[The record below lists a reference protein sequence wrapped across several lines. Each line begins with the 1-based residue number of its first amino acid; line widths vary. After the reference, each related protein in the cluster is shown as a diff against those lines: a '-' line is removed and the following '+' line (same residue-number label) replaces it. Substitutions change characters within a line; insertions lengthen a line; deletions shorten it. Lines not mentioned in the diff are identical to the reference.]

1 MERTGMGKLV
11 MQMAVTIALLGGICA
26 WNLHRADE
34 RVAAMLEQGG
44 VQLPVIMY
52 HSILKDEAC
61 GSVCTQSG
69 GTRGRSGLLAAQW
82 V

>member
-34 RVAAMLEQGG
+34 WVAAMLEQGG

-52 HSILKDEAC
+52 
-61 GSVCTQSG
+61 Q
-69 GTRGRSGLLAAQW
+69 R
-82 V
+82 